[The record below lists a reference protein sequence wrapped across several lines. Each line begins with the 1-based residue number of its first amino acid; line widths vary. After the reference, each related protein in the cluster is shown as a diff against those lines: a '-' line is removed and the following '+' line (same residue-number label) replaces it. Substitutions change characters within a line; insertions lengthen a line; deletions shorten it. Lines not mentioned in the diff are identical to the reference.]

1 MLWQTVAPGAP
12 AQQVQVV
19 YSQAFEEVPDQWEL
33 PVVGSIGLGTIKGT
47 VGVVKT
53 NNKVKRGIVAWPTTM
68 PEAPKKGS
76 FLQVEKVEKREPEPE
91 AEPEPAAFVI
101 LPPGN
106 DEAAIVARA
115 EQQGLEKRKGKSGGG
130 SGGSSSASGRVKLDA
145 GPATLALLIA
155 LVTGMVL

>member
-1 MLWQTVAPGAP
+1 MVWQTVAPGAP

-19 YSQAFEEVPDQWEL
+19 YSQAFEDVPDQWEL

-53 NNKVKRGIVAWPTTM
+53 NNKVRRGIVAWPTVM
-68 PEAPKKGS
+68 PEAPGEGS
-76 FLQVEKVEKREPEPE
+76 FLHVEKVGKRE
-91 AEPEPAAFVI
+91 AEPEPEPEAFVI

-106 DEAAIVARA
+106 YEEGLVVRE
-115 EQQGLEKRKGKSGGG
+115 EQKGLEKRKGKSGAA
-130 SGGSSSASGRVKLDA
+130 SSGSSRAAGRVVLNA

-155 LVTGMVL
+155 LVTGMML